1 MVGPRVTRPPARGG
15 SDAIDPAR
23 PMALRTLILGLVAT
37 LLLAGCG
44 SSGGQAP
51 GGEATLLLDFQPNA
65 VHSGIY
71 LAADRGFDEAL
82 GVDLDVQVPSS
93 SSDSVRLLLSGQAD
107 LALLSIHDLAIA
119 REQGRDLVGVMAL
132 VQRPLASVL
141 ALPPIV
147 DPRDL
152 EGKRVGVTGLPSD
165 DAVARSVVG
174 GAGGDPDRLRLTTI
188 GFKAVP
194 SLLAGNVAAATAFW
208 NVEGLALRTRRP
220 QAREFRVDEFG
231 APRYPELVLT
241 VTRATLDE
249 RPGLVRATTSALAR
263 GYGEVLRDPE
273 NAVSTL
279 VDSTEGLDREVATAQ
294 LEALLPAFSLGT
306 PRFGELDRERL
317 RAWARWEAEFGIVEE
332 PPDVALAF
340 DGRFVPEP

>member
-1 MVGPRVTRPPARGG
+1 
-15 SDAIDPAR
+15 
-23 PMALRTLILGLVAT
+23 MALRPLVLA
-37 LLLAGCG
+37 LLSALLVAGCG
-44 SSGGQAP
+44 SSPAEESP
-51 GGEATLLLDFQPNA
+51 DSEATLLLDFQPNA

-71 LAADRGFDEAL
+71 VAADRGFDQAL
-82 GVDLDVQVPSS
+82 GVELDVQPPSS
-93 SSDSVRLLLSGQAD
+93 SSDSVRLLLSGEAD

-141 ALPPIV
+141 ALPPIEQ
-147 DPRDL
+147 PRDL
-152 EGKRVGVTGLPSD
+152 EGERVGVTGLPGD
-165 DAVARSVVG
+165 DAVARSVVQ

-188 GFKAVP
+188 GFNAVP
-194 SLLAGNVAAATAFW
+194 SLVAGNVAAATAFW
-208 NVEGLALRTRRP
+208 NVEGLALRDQRP

-241 VTRATLDE
+241 VTRSTLDE
-249 RPGLVRATTSALAR
+249 RPALVRATVSALAR

-273 NAVSTL
+273 TAVSTL
-279 VDSTEGLDREVATAQ
+279 VDSTDGLDREVAAAQ

-306 PRFGELDRERL
+306 PRFGDLDPQRL
-317 RAWARWEAEFGIVEE
+317 RSWARWEAEFGIVKE

>member
-1 MVGPRVTRPPARGG
+1 MR
-15 SDAIDPAR
+15 
-23 PMALRTLILGLVAT
+23 ALVLGLLAT

-44 SSGGQAP
+44 SSAGGEVP

-71 LAADRGFDEAL
+71 LATDRGFDEAL
-82 GVDLDVQVPSS
+82 GVELDVQVPSS

-107 LALLSIHDLAIA
+107 LAVLSIHDLAIA

-141 ALPPIV
+141 ALPPIE

-152 EGKRVGVTGLPSD
+152 EGERVGVTGLPSD
-165 DAVARSVVG
+165 DAVARSVVQ

-188 GFKAVP
+188 GFNAVP

-208 NVEGLALRTRRP
+208 SVEGLALRAKRP
-220 QAREFRVDEFG
+220 QAREFRVDELG
-231 APRYPELVLT
+231 APRYPELVVT
-241 VTRATLDE
+241 VTRSTLDE
-249 RPGLVRATTSALAR
+249 RPALVQATTSALAR

-279 VDSTEGLDREVATAQ
+279 VDSTEGLDREVAAAQ
-294 LEALLPAFSLGT
+294 LDALLPAFSLGT

-317 RAWARWEAEFGIVEE
+317 GAWARWEAEFGIVKE
-332 PPDVALAF
+332 PPNVALAF
-340 DGRFVPEP
+340 DERFAPEP